1 MKKLLILALTLITL
15 CGCTKDIDRGN
26 VTAFVDG
33 TIVDKYIDHVLDEE
47 REQMHLEYYISVEV
61 GYPIDEEYDIQV
73 SFQAYK
79 CYEIGDT
86 IQFALKG

>member
-1 MKKLLILALTLITL
+1 MKKLFILALALL
-15 CGCTKDIDRGN
+15 LVGCTKDIDRGN

-79 CYEIGDT
+79 GYEIGDT

>member
-1 MKKLLILALTLITL
+1 MKKLFILAVALLL
-15 CGCTKDIDRGN
+15 VGCTKDIDRGN
-26 VTAFVDG
+26 VVVFVDG
-33 TIVDKYIDHVLDEE
+33 YVTDKYINHVLEEE
-47 REQMHLEYYISVEV
+47 RMHLEYYISVEV

-79 CYEIGDT
+79 GYEIGDT

>member
-1 MKKLLILALTLITL
+1 MKKLFILALALL
-15 CGCTKDIDRGN
+15 LVGCTKDIDRGN
-26 VTAFVDG
+26 VTVFVDG
-33 TIVDKYIDHVLDEE
+33 YVTDKYIDHMLDEE

-79 CYEIGDT
+79 GYEIGDT